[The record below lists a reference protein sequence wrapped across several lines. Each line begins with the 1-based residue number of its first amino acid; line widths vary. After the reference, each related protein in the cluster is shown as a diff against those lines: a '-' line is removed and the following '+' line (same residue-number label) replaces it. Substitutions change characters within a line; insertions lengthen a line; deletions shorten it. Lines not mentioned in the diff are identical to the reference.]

1 MRHAGPRERNTLPL
15 SSIDLMSPTRLVSVL
30 IERSGQL
37 RMIIDWL
44 RQWLSAVKPTTKVWV
59 DDAAKWR
66 GVCDEIAAAH
76 ARGATVIVTAH
87 FHSTLTA
94 LEAALRDC
102 LIAFASSSSLELSS
116 FNLNQSLAG
125 PTVLVVQSQN
135 IRPRLGN
142 ASRSDVA
149 RIVFV
154 VVERYPTPGR
164 DDTLLKT
171 VVSLGSGCEV
181 VYHLALSDPL
191 LKEFNTEKIQ
201 TLLLRLGLSQHEA
214 LQSSIITTAIRNAQ
228 KQIAQKVPHEV
239 SASSPEEWFKTN
251 LPRGHQ

>member
-37 RMIIDWL
+37 RMVIDRL

-116 FNLNQSLAG
+116 FNQSLAG
-125 PTVLVVQSQN
+125 PAVLVVQSQN

-142 ASRSDVA
+142 AARSDGP
-149 RIVFV
+149 RNCQS
-154 VVERYPTPGR
+154 G
-164 DDTLLKT
+164 
-171 VVSLGSGCEV
+171 VS
-181 VYHLALSDPL
+181 
-191 LKEFNTEKIQ
+191 
-201 TLLLRLGLSQHEA
+201 
-214 LQSSIITTAIRNAQ
+214 
-228 KQIAQKVPHEV
+228 
-239 SASSPEEWFKTN
+239 
-251 LPRGHQ
+251 

>member
-1 MRHAGPRERNTLPL
+1 
-15 SSIDLMSPTRLVSVL
+15 
-30 IERSGQL
+30 
-37 RMIIDWL
+37 MIFDWL

-76 ARGATVIVTAH
+76 AQGATVVVIAH
-87 FHSTLTA
+87 FHSTSTA
-94 LEAALRDC
+94 LEAALRDRS
-102 LIAFASSSSLELSS
+102 IAFAPSSSLELSS
-116 FNLNQSLAG
+116 FNQSLAG
-125 PTVLVVQSQN
+125 AAVLVVQSQN
-135 IRPRLGN
+135 IRPRLAN

-154 VVERYPTPGR
+154 VVERYPTPER
-164 DDTLLKT
+164 DETLLKT
-171 VVSLGSGCEV
+171 VASLGSSCEV

-201 TLLLRLGLSQHEA
+201 TLLQRLGLSQDES
-214 LQSSIITTAIRNAQ
+214 LQSSIITKAIRNAQ
-228 KQIAQKVPHEV
+228 NQIAQKVPREV

-251 LPRGHQ
+251 LPRGYR